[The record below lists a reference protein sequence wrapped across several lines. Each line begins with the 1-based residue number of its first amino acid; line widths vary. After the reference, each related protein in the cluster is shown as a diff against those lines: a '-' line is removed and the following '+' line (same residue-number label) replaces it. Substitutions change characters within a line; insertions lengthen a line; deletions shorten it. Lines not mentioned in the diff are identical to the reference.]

1 MLQHSPSLFSLVAH
15 LQRGS
20 VKVVE
25 GQTVRQ
31 GELLGLCGNSGRS
44 SRPHVHFQLQSGNR
58 PGDSTLPCR
67 FTDTV
72 SLESHERVVA
82 DLCPSAD
89 QLVRNLEF
97 DEDRSAFVAF
107 PYRTPWRFR
116 INKVVEE
123 IESDIDVNG
132 QPLLQTTDK
141 SARLYYSLLDGFF
154 TTYDSADATTP
165 GLWILRAALSRM
177 PLDASELLRWTDYL
191 PARPFRSAVGRVL
204 TDIISPFLH
213 RDGIE
218 MEYHMHRSGAQLV
231 VVGESCARDRQGEP
245 VMRTRAELAI
255 GNGPLMASITTRGQT
270 WTMQRES
277 DISQVPSGVSAAPA
291 RSKSSA
297 AERKLH
303 LVKEAP

>member
-1 MLQHSPSLFSLVAH
+1 
-15 LQRGS
+15 
-20 VKVVE
+20 
-25 GQTVRQ
+25 
-31 GELLGLCGNSGRS
+31 
-44 SRPHVHFQLQSGNR
+44 VHFQLQSGNR

-67 FTDTV
+67 FTDAV
-72 SLESHERVVA
+72 SLEAHERVVA
-82 DLCPSAD
+82 DLCPNAD

-132 QPLLQTTDK
+132 QPLLRTTDK

-165 GLWILRAALSRM
+165 GLRILRAALSRI
-177 PLDASELLRWTDYL
+177 PLDASESLRWTDYL
-191 PARPFRSAVGRVL
+191 PARPFRSAIGRVL

-218 MEYHMHRSGAQLV
+218 MEYHMHRAGAALV
-231 VVGESCARDRQGEP
+231 VVGESRARDRQGEP
-245 VMRTRAELAI
+245 VMSTRAELSI
-255 GNGPLMASITTRGQT
+255 GSGPLRASITTRGQT
-270 WTMQRES
+270 WTMERES
-277 DISQVPSGVSAAPA
+277 DISQAPRDSAPISP
-291 RSKSSA
+291 RDQPRA